1 MGAPRLRRRIEV
13 DQPRALVLLV
23 HGGLVRSK
31 LPVFEGRPSIGWPH
45 TRHFQDQLSTRF
57 AARGIEVWAL
67 LHRYAGWNS
76 DKHPSPVPDLEWA
89 LDEAR
94 RLQPGVPII
103 LVGHSMGAR
112 TCLRVAEDPSLGGL
126 VALCPW
132 YPASEAVPPARLP
145 LRVAFAEWDWD
156 CPYPSMRDF
165 LHRARESGDVR
176 IESMGRDTHYMLRS
190 KRWEAYLL
198 RTVAELV
205 SAVEASGARLMP

>member
-1 MGAPRLRRRIEV
+1 MGAARLRRVIEV
-13 DQPRALVLLV
+13 ERPRALVILV

-31 LPVFEGRPSIGWPH
+31 LPVSDSNLSVGWALMR
-45 TRHFQDQLSTRF
+45 TYQDRLSSHF
-57 AARGIEVWAL
+57 AAREVEIWAL

-76 DKHPSPVPDLEWA
+76 DSHPSPVPDLEWA

-94 RLQPGVPII
+94 RLHPGVPVV

-112 TCLRVAEDPSLGGL
+112 TSLRVAEDPSIIGL

-132 YPASEAVPPARLP
+132 YPEDEVVPPPGVP

-156 CPYPSMRDF
+156 CPYPSMRSF
-165 LHRARESGDVR
+165 LHRARETVDVR
-176 IESMGRDTHYMLRS
+176 IQNMGKDTHYMFRS

-198 RTVAELV
+198 RTVTELV
-205 SAVEASGARLMP
+205 TRAEQSVAP